1 MCAGGRM
8 GGANLECHEWLQIKT
23 RRVRVGKQGHYWGL
37 SWERRKNPELVS
49 WALDLTR
56 PLTICVTSGESIHL
70 SGSVSSFGPQGD
82 WSELPLKSHH
92 VSILRTVSKVK
103 GETNTGIFLNVI
115 LTATWTEWS
124 IELELVFGK
133 DRDTVSSPASHS
145 HMQHPDFIALL
156 VGGLANGLLV
166 GQPDSGSNTS
176 TGCHVRQGSYL
187 FAVPVS
193 SSLKPSA
200 SSSACEEAVRIH
212 WVMCIKYLAC
222 TGRRVPT

>member
-1 MCAGGRM
+1 M
-8 GGANLECHEWLQIKT
+8 
-23 RRVRVGKQGHYWGL
+23 
-37 SWERRKNPELVS
+37 
-49 WALDLTR
+49 
-56 PLTICVTSGESIHL
+56 
-70 SGSVSSFGPQGD
+70 
-82 WSELPLKSHH
+82 
-92 VSILRTVSKVK
+92 
-103 GETNTGIFLNVI
+103 
-115 LTATWTEWS
+115 
-124 IELELVFGK
+124 
-133 DRDTVSSPASHS
+133 SSPASHS

-212 WVMCIKYLAC
+212 
-222 TGRRVPT
+222 